1 MTTNNKNV
9 IRIARS
15 MDSRL
20 LILLV
25 TICMLIIHHAFRC
38 TGTVC
43 VFLCRHCLSTRYPG
57 IDCLLLWL
65 LWTGG
70 WLLFLEGWGGK
81 GEDVGEGGG
90 GVEAQ
95 FLFWLLVLI
104 QSLFIQSIWDGDFA
118 VERGTTTRGTIFVL
132 IIGFDIVL
140 MVQIS
145 CWKFTPHFWW
155 LRPFCLAG
163 IWVMFMMLVTFF
175 GG

>member
-70 WLLFLEGWGGK
+70 WLLFLEGWSGK
-81 GEDVGEGGG
+81 GEDVGGGG
-90 GVEAQ
+90 SG
-95 FLFWLLVLI
+95 
-104 QSLFIQSIWDGDFA
+104 
-118 VERGTTTRGTIFVL
+118 GTIFVL
-132 IIGFDIVL
+132 IIGIDTVT
-140 MVQIS
+140 VH
-145 CWKFTPHFWW
+145 TVY
-155 LRPFCLAG
+155 LRWGFCCG
-163 IWVMFMMLVTFF
+163 KRYHNKGHNFCFNYWF
-175 GG
+175 